1 MENRQFIMFF
11 TIVLAV
17 HLLVNIYITIRGY
30 QALEAFPRL
39 RPWFIL
45 FMIVAASSYF
55 AGRILERSMYNPL
68 SISLHWLGAFWFAV
82 MLYATL
88 QLFLIDLARLV
99 NLVVPFIHRWAGGD
113 YPGFKMTVGIVVTG
127 ITIGTVLAGHIN
139 AWYPRVSEL
148 TLTIDKEANGL
159 KELRIAAV
167 SDIHLGTI
175 IGPRKTAK
183 MVNTLNGLK
192 PDIILLPG
200 DILDEDVKPV
210 IEQNLGKCL
219 NDLQAPMGVFGS
231 TGNHEYIGGGDPSVR
246 YLEEHGIN
254 MLRDTAILIQDA
266 FYLVGR
272 EDLQAR
278 RLTGHPRKKIEEL
291 LEGLDLSRPV
301 IMLDHQPYNL
311 DLVAGTGVDLQLSG
325 HTHHGQMW
333 PFGYITQMIFEVS
346 RGYKRKGDAHFYV
359 STGFGTWGPPV
370 RTGNRPEV
378 VVINVK
384 FSLKPHTP
392 ENGHY
397 SPRGSYYPQNF

>member
-1 MENRQFIMFF
+1 MENRQFIIFF
-11 TIVLAV
+11 SIVLAV

-45 FMIVAASSYF
+45 FMIIASSSYF
-55 AGRILERSMYNPL
+55 AARILERSMYNPL
-68 SISLHWLGAFWFAV
+68 TISLHWLGAFWFAV

-88 QLFLIDLARLV
+88 QLFVIDLARLA
-99 NLVVPFIHRWAGGD
+99 NHIVPFIHRWAGED
-113 YPGFKMTVGIVVTG
+113 YTGFKMTVGMVVAG

-148 TLTIDKEANGL
+148 TLKVDKEANGL

-183 MVNTLNGLK
+183 LVRTLNGLK
-192 PDIILLPG
+192 ADIILLPG

-210 IEQNLGKCL
+210 IQQNLGECL
-219 NDLQAPMGVFGS
+219 DDLKAPLGVFGS
-231 TGNHEYIGGGDPSVR
+231 TGNHEYIGGGEPSVR

-254 MLRDTAILIQDA
+254 MLRDTAILIKDA

-278 RLTGHPRKKIEEL
+278 RSTGQPRKKIEEL
-291 LEGLDLSRPV
+291 LESLDLSLPV

-311 DLVAGTGVDLQLSG
+311 DLVAGSEVDLQLSG

-333 PFGYITQMIFEVS
+333 PFGYITQKIFEVS
-346 RGYKRKGDAHFYV
+346 RGYKRKGDTHFYV

-378 VVINVK
+378 VVINLQ
-384 FSLKPHTP
+384 FGLTP
-392 ENGHY
+392 AL
-397 SPRGSYYPQNF
+397 P